1 MSRRFRVL
9 SALSIAALV
18 LTSCGGGSDSS
29 GRTRNAALC
38 YATQEE
44 KDAAVQA
51 ARDAFDVA
59 MGGTPAD
66 ETPEESPDETPTSV
80 DEETPTSVEEDAPVI
95 TDDSSPELEETFGG
109 GYRRP
114 AVRVAS
120 SGETEMTPA
129 QQQAQM
135 DLEAAEAQPVC
146 EDEATEDGADE
157 NAEGEESAEVI
168 TESRTCEV
176 SASFSG
182 QWAFVNP
189 CEAATSWNVR
199 LGDPSSNY
207 TYGSP
212 GGPGSFYLHE
222 ANSFSISVEVGGI
235 EVVNTTFSR
244 DGETSTSGDYSV
256 EVMASESEEAE
267 ENAVVESCTVTF
279 ELLQI
284 VDESRAD
291 ANMTQCDGLRGA
303 YVTFDG
309 SVSSTYGIYQYQLL
323 TIALP
328 GSVVTMSVLNGSSGS
343 VIDSAVVDLSA
354 STSVS
359 VELNLEGLT
368 ERAEVADADW
378 SYANVSDPNSD
389 EMDMEFAEACNGSS
403 QVIAQVLDRN
413 EGMAMLQIEAIA
425 PEGCTAPTV
434 VLLLEGSYEPSVI
447 SPEGVEQVEPNV
459 VCVFMSGDNS
469 EEPVQ
474 GYASGVCE
482 VDSQTTYSIIGGTIV
497 EFFEGRMQGFAL
509 NAAEGPRCDALGI
522 EQVGERDFVITGCDS
537 ADRFRI
543 KGLAEPRKT
552 IRTDSPEFSLPEGRE
567 IASGQ
572 LSVEIRAYFGNDRQ
586 TEYIE
591 ICFTNCEPNAEVFF
605 TPENPTVGDAV
616 WMGLQTECET
626 NQLHWAAYRED
637 GRLHSTTATH
647 QPFIPS
653 LGEVYTL
660 FVDGTCLDGTPVF
673 GRTEISVNA
682 ASAPRNDN
690 FANATPISGS
700 VGSVSANSL
709 GATLEEGEPLHSG
722 CEWEGD
728 NSVWFVYEAPASGI
742 LHLTFGP
749 QTFAVPTLAS
759 YVGND
764 YSSLEKQSTWF
775 GENWVILTN
784 VEQGKTYRFVVTGC
798 YRSGFGDISFS
809 WSIDGLDPADDAT
822 VFEVASKEPGID
834 IAEVDAGAVVVSGNT
849 GSISVSSGADGVV
862 LTEQVVA
869 QILRDANAEDG
880 EIWAVEKD
888 GTIIP
893 IDVDGG
899 TTLRVSGKSAINLV
913 VQNPTG
919 EMTAVNL
926 KLESGR
932 VTATTQSSD
941 SGSSFNWLYLVIIGL
956 IVAAG
961 AGVVVSRRSKTV

>member
-1 MSRRFRVL
+1 MSRKVRIFAAL
-9 SALSIAALV
+9 SAAVLV
-18 LTSCGGGSDSS
+18 LASCGGGESS
-29 GRTRNAALC
+29 SRTRNSALC
-38 YATQEE
+38 YIDQAE
-44 KDAAVQA
+44 KDAAVQRA
-51 ARDAFDVA
+51 QEAFDAA
-59 MGGTPAD
+59 MSGAPAEEAPE
-66 ETPEESPDETPTSV
+66 ETPTSVVEETPTSV
-80 DEETPTSVEEDAPVI
+80 DEETPTTVEGA
-95 TDDSSPELEETFGG
+95 SGG

-114 AVRVAS
+114 AVRAAS

-135 DLEAAEAQPVC
+135 DLEAAKAQPLC
-146 EDEATEDGADE
+146 EEEATEDGADE
-157 NAEGEESAEVI
+157 NAEGEESSEVI

-182 QWAFVNP
+182 DWAAIYP
-189 CEAATSWNVR
+189 CEGASRVSVS
-199 LGDPSSNY
+199 LIGSSQNTGY
-207 TYGSP
+207 SSP
-212 GGPGSFYLHE
+212 GSMMNFNLEGL
-222 ANSFSISVEVGGI
+222 NSFNVSVEVDGI

-244 DGETSTSGDYSV
+244 DGETSASGDYSV
-256 EVMASESEEAE
+256 EVLASESEEAE

-323 TIALP
+323 TLALP

-389 EMDMEFAEACNGSS
+389 EMEMEFAEACNGSS
-403 QVIAQVLDRN
+403 QVISQVLDRN

-660 FVDGTCLDGTPVF
+660 YVEGSCLDGTPVF

-784 VEQGKTYRFVVTGC
+784 VEQGQTYRFVVTGC
-798 YRSGFGDISFS
+798 YRSGFGDISFT

-822 VFEVASKEPGID
+822 VFEVASEEPGND

-849 GSISVSSGADGVV
+849 GSIDVSPGADGVV

-919 EMTAVNL
+919 EVTAVNL
-926 KLESGR
+926 KLESGG
-932 VTATTQSSD
+932 VTATTQSSNSD
-941 SGSSFNWLYLVIIGL
+941 SSFNWLYLVIIGL

-961 AGVVVSRRSKTV
+961 AGLMVSRRSKTA

>member
-1 MSRRFRVL
+1 MSRKVRIFAAL
-9 SALSIAALV
+9 SAAVLV
-18 LTSCGGGSDSS
+18 LASCGGGESS
-29 GRTRNAALC
+29 SRTRNSALC
-38 YATQEE
+38 YIDQAE
-44 KDAAVQA
+44 KDAAVQRA
-51 ARDAFDVA
+51 QEAFDAA
-59 MGGTPAD
+59 MSGAPAEEAPE
-66 ETPEESPDETPTSV
+66 ETPTSVVEETPTSV
-80 DEETPTSVEEDAPVI
+80 DEETPTTVEGA
-95 TDDSSPELEETFGG
+95 SGG

-114 AVRVAS
+114 AVRAAS

-135 DLEAAEAQPVC
+135 DLEAAKAQPLC
-146 EDEATEDGADE
+146 EEEATEDGADE
-157 NAEGEESAEVI
+157 NAEGEESSEVI

-182 QWAFVNP
+182 DWAAIYP
-189 CEAATSWNVR
+189 CEGASRVSVS
-199 LGDPSSNY
+199 LIGSSQNTGY
-207 TYGSP
+207 SSP
-212 GGPGSFYLHE
+212 GSMMNFNLEGL
-222 ANSFSISVEVGGI
+222 NSFNVSVEVDGI

-244 DGETSTSGDYSV
+244 DGETSASGDYSV
-256 EVMASESEEAE
+256 EVLASESEEAE

-323 TIALP
+323 TLALP

-403 QVIAQVLDRN
+403 QVISQVLDRN

-660 FVDGTCLDGTPVF
+660 YVEGSCLDGTPVF

-784 VEQGKTYRFVVTGC
+784 VEQGQTYRFVVTGC
-798 YRSGFGDISFS
+798 YRSGFGDISFT

-822 VFEVASKEPGID
+822 VFEVASEEPGND

-849 GSISVSSGADGVV
+849 GSIDVSPGADGVV

-919 EMTAVNL
+919 EVTAVNL
-926 KLESGR
+926 KLESGG
-932 VTATTQSSD
+932 VTATTQSSNSD
-941 SGSSFNWLYLVIIGL
+941 SSFNWLYLVIIGL

-961 AGVVVSRRSKTV
+961 AGLMVSRRSKTA

>member
-1 MSRRFRVL
+1 MSRRLRVI

-18 LTSCGGGSDSS
+18 LAACGGGGESS
-29 GRTRNAALC
+29 GRTKNAALC

-51 ARDAFDVA
+51 ARDAFDAA
-59 MGGTPAD
+59 MGGTTVEESPE
-66 ETPEESPDETPTSV
+66 ETPEETPT
-80 DEETPTSVEEDAPVI
+80 TVEEEAPVI
-95 TDDSSPELEETFGG
+95 TDDTSPTLEEAFGG

-114 AVRVAS
+114 AVRSAS
-120 SGETEMTPA
+120 SGGTEMTPE

-146 EDEATEDGADE
+146 EDEATEDSADE
-157 NAEGEESAEVI
+157 NAEGEGSDEVI

-182 QWAFVNP
+182 DWAAVYP
-189 CEAATSWNVR
+189 CEGASRVSVS
-199 LGDPSSNY
+199 LIGSSQNTGY
-207 TYGSP
+207 SSP
-212 GGPGSFYLHE
+212 GSMMNFYLE
-222 ANSFSISVEVGGI
+222 GLNSFNVSVEVGGI

-244 DGETSTSGDYSV
+244 DGETSVSGDYSV

-267 ENAVVESCTVTF
+267 ENVVVESCTVTF

-309 SVSSTYGIYQYQLL
+309 SVGSTYGIYQNQLL

-328 GSVVTMSVLNGSSGS
+328 GSIVTMSVLNGPSGS
-343 VIDSAVVDLSA
+343 VIDSGVVDFNS
-354 STSVS
+354 STTVS
-359 VELNLEGLT
+359 IELNLEGLT

-378 SYANVSDPNSD
+378 SYANVSDPSSEDMN
-389 EMDMEFAEACNGSS
+389 MDFDEACNGTS
-403 QVIAQVLDRN
+403 QVIAQVIDRN
-413 EGMAMLQIEAIA
+413 EGRAMLQIETIA
-425 PEGCTAPTV
+425 PQGCGANTGV
-434 VLLLEGSYEPSVI
+434 FLLEGNYEPSVL
-447 SPEGVEQVEPNV
+447 SPEGIDQAEVNV
-459 VCVFMSGDNS
+459 VCSFYSGENPEDS
-469 EEPVQ
+469 IQ
-474 GYASGVCE
+474 GYALGTCE
-482 VDSQTTYSIIGGTIV
+482 VDSQTTYSVIGGTIV
-497 EFFEGRMQGFAL
+497 EFFEGRMQGL
-509 NAAEGPRCDALGI
+509 VINAAESRSCDALGI
-522 EQVGERDFVITGCDS
+522 EQVGERDFVITGCDG
-537 ADRFRI
+537 ADRYRI
-543 KGLAEPRKT
+543 KGLTEPRKT
-552 IRTDSPEFSLPEGRE
+552 IRTDSPAFSLPEGRE

-572 LSVEIRAYFGNDRQ
+572 LSVEIRAYFGDDRE

-591 ICFTNCEPNAEVFF
+591 ICFTNCEPNAGVIF

-626 NQLHWAAYRED
+626 NQLHWSAYRED

-660 FVDGTCLDGTPVF
+660 HVDGTCLDGTPVF
-673 GRTEISVNA
+673 GMTEIAVNA

-690 FANATPISGS
+690 LANATPIRGS

-728 NSVWFVYEAPASGI
+728 NSVWFVYEAPSSGV

-749 QTFAVPTLAS
+749 QTFAVPTFAS
-759 YVGND
+759 YVGDD

-784 VEQGKTYRFVVTGC
+784 VEQGQTYRFVVTGC
-798 YRSGFGDISFS
+798 YRSGFGDISFA

-834 IAEVDAGAVVVSGNT
+834 IAEVDEGAVVVSGNT
-849 GSISVSSGADGVV
+849 GSVTVSSGADGVI

-880 EIWAVEKD
+880 ELWAVEQD

-899 TTLRVSGKSAINLV
+899 TTLRVSGKSAIKLV
-913 VQNPTG
+913 VQDQSG

-926 KLESGR
+926 NLES
-932 VTATTQSSD
+932 VKVNATTNSSD
-941 SGSSFNWLYLVIIGL
+941 SSSSFNWLILVIIGL

-961 AGVVVSRRSKTV
+961 AGAVVSRRSKTA

>member
-38 YATQEE
+38 YETQEE

-51 ARDAFDVA
+51 ARDAFDAA
-59 MGGTPAD
+59 MGGTAA
-66 ETPEESPDETPTSV
+66 DETPTSV
-80 DEETPTSVEEDAPVI
+80 DEETPTSVEEDVPVI
-95 TDDSSPELEETFGG
+95 TDDSSPELEESFGG

-114 AVRVAS
+114 AVRSAG
-120 SGETEMTPA
+120 SGETEMTPE

-146 EDEATEDGADE
+146 EDEPTGEGADE
-157 NAEGEESAEVI
+157 NAEGEESDEVI
-168 TESRTCEV
+168 TETRTCEV

-182 QWAFVNP
+182 QWAYIYP
-189 CEAATSWNVR
+189 CEGATSVNVR

-207 TYGSP
+207 SYASP
-212 GGPGSFYLHE
+212 GGTSNFYLHE
-222 ANSFSISVEVGGI
+222 ANSFSVSIEVDGV

-244 DGETSTSGDYSV
+244 DGETSASGDYSV

-267 ENAVVESCTVTF
+267 ENVVVEPCTVTF

-309 SVSSTYGIYQYQLL
+309 SGGSTYGIYQYQLL

-328 GSVVTMSVLNGSSGS
+328 GSVVTMSVLNGPSGS
-343 VIDSAVVDLSA
+343 VIDSGVVDFNS
-354 STSVS
+354 STTVS
-359 VELNLEGLT
+359 IDLNLEGLT
-368 ERAEVADADW
+368 ERGEVSDADW
-378 SYANVSDPNSD
+378 SYANVSDPSSD
-389 EMDMEFAEACNGSS
+389 EMNMDFDEACSGTS
-403 QVIAQVLDRN
+403 QVISQVLDRN
-413 EGMAMLQIEAIA
+413 EGKAMLQIETFA
-425 PEGCTAPTV
+425 PQGCGATTGV
-434 VLLLEGSYEPSVI
+434 FLLEGNYEPSVI
-447 SPEGVEQVEPNV
+447 SPEGIEQAEINV
-459 VCVFMSGDNS
+459 VCAFFSGENS
-469 EEPVQ
+469 EDSIQ
-474 GYASGVCE
+474 GYAVGACE

-497 EFFEGRMQGFAL
+497 EFYEGRMQGL
-509 NAAEGPRCDALGI
+509 VINAAQSPGCDAIGL

-552 IRTDSPEFSLPEGRE
+552 IRTDSPAFSLPEGRE

-572 LSVEIRAYFGNDRQ
+572 LSVQIRAYFGNDRE

-591 ICFTNCEPNAEVFF
+591 ICFTNCEPNSEVFF

-626 NQLHWAAYRED
+626 NQLHWIAYRED
-637 GRLHSTTATH
+637 GRLHSATATH

-660 FVDGTCLDGTPVF
+660 YVEGTCLDGTPVF
-673 GRTEISVNA
+673 GMTEIAINA

-690 FANATPISGS
+690 LANATPISGS

-709 GATLEEGEPLHSG
+709 GATLEDGEPLHSG

-742 LHLTFGP
+742 LNLTFGP

-764 YSSLEKQSTWF
+764 YASLVKQSTWH

-784 VEQGKTYRFVVTGC
+784 VEQGQTYRFVVTGC
-798 YRSGFGDISFS
+798 YRSGFGDISFA
-809 WSIDGLDPADDAT
+809 WSIDGLDPADNAT
-822 VFEVASKEPGID
+822 VFESASKEPGIN

-849 GSISVSSGADGVV
+849 GSIVVSPRDDGVT

-869 QILRDANAEDG
+869 QILRDVNAQDG
-880 EIWAVEKD
+880 EIWAVEQD

-899 TTLRVSGKSAINLV
+899 TTLRVSGKSAIKLV
-913 VQNPTG
+913 VQDPSG

-941 SGSSFNWLYLVIIGL
+941 SGSSFNWLFLVIIGL
-956 IVAAG
+956 IAAAG
-961 AGVVVSRRSKTV
+961 AGVVVSRRSKTA

>member
-1 MSRRFRVL
+1 MSRKVRIFAAL
-9 SALSIAALV
+9 SAAVLV
-18 LTSCGGGSDSS
+18 LASCGGGESS
-29 GRTRNAALC
+29 SRTRNSALC
-38 YATQEE
+38 YFDQAE
-44 KDAAVQA
+44 KDAAVQRA
-51 ARDAFDVA
+51 QEAFDAA
-59 MGGTPAD
+59 MSGAPAE
-66 ETPEESPDETPTSV
+66 ETPEETPTSVVEETPTSV
-80 DEETPTSVEEDAPVI
+80 DEETPTTVEGA
-95 TDDSSPELEETFGG
+95 SGG

-114 AVRVAS
+114 AVRAAS

-135 DLEAAEAQPVC
+135 DLEAAQAQPLC
-146 EDEATEDGADE
+146 EEEATEDGADE
-157 NAEGEESAEVI
+157 NAEGEESSEVI

-176 SASFSG
+176 SASFNG
-182 QWAFVNP
+182 DWAAIYP
-189 CEAATSWNVR
+189 CEGASRVSVS
-199 LGDPSSNY
+199 LIGSSQGTGY
-207 TYGSP
+207 SSP
-212 GGPGSFYLHE
+212 GSMMNFNLEGL
-222 ANSFSISVEVGGI
+222 NSFNVSVEVGGI

-244 DGETSTSGDYSV
+244 DGETSASGDYSV

-303 YVTFDG
+303 YVTFVG

-323 TIALP
+323 TLALP

-368 ERAEVADADW
+368 ERAEVADAEW

-389 EMDMEFAEACNGSS
+389 ERDMEFAEACNGSS

-749 QTFAVPTLAS
+749 QTFAVPTFAS

-764 YSSLEKQSTWF
+764 YASLEKQSTWF

-784 VEQGKTYRFVVTGC
+784 VEQGQTYRFVVTGC
-798 YRSGFGDISFS
+798 YRSGFGDISFA

-849 GSISVSSGADGVV
+849 GSIDVSPGADGVV

-880 EIWAVEKD
+880 EVWAVEKD

-893 IDVDGG
+893 IDADGG

-913 VQNPTG
+913 VQDPSG

>member
-1 MSRRFRVL
+1 MSRKVRIFAAL
-9 SALSIAALV
+9 SAAVLV
-18 LTSCGGGSDSS
+18 LASCGGGESS
-29 GRTRNAALC
+29 SRTRNSALC
-38 YATQEE
+38 YIDQAE
-44 KDAAVQA
+44 KDAAVQRA
-51 ARDAFDVA
+51 QEAFDAA
-59 MGGTPAD
+59 MSGAPAEEAPE
-66 ETPEESPDETPTSV
+66 ETPTSVVEETPTSV
-80 DEETPTSVEEDAPVI
+80 DEETPTTVEGA
-95 TDDSSPELEETFGG
+95 SGG

-114 AVRVAS
+114 AVRAAS

-135 DLEAAEAQPVC
+135 DLEAAKAQPLC
-146 EDEATEDGADE
+146 EEEATEDGADE
-157 NAEGEESAEVI
+157 NAEGEESSEVI

-182 QWAFVNP
+182 DWAAIYP
-189 CEAATSWNVR
+189 CEGASRVSVS
-199 LGDPSSNY
+199 LIGSSQNTGY
-207 TYGSP
+207 SSP
-212 GGPGSFYLHE
+212 GSMMNFNLEGL
-222 ANSFSISVEVGGI
+222 NSFNVSVEVDGI

-244 DGETSTSGDYSV
+244 DGETSASGDYSV
-256 EVMASESEEAE
+256 EVLASESEEAE

-323 TIALP
+323 TLALP

-403 QVIAQVLDRN
+403 QVISQVLDRN

-447 SPEGVEQVEPNV
+447 SPEGVEQVEANV

-660 FVDGTCLDGTPVF
+660 YVEGSCLDGTPVF

-784 VEQGKTYRFVVTGC
+784 VEQGQTYRFVVTGC
-798 YRSGFGDISFS
+798 YRSGFGDISFT

-822 VFEVASKEPGID
+822 VFEVASEEPGND

-849 GSISVSSGADGVV
+849 GSIDVSPGADGVV

-926 KLESGR
+926 KLESGG
-932 VTATTQSSD
+932 VTATTQSSNSD
-941 SGSSFNWLYLVIIGL
+941 SSFNWLYLVIIGL

-961 AGVVVSRRSKTV
+961 AGLMVSRRSKTA

>member
-1 MSRRFRVL
+1 MSRKVRIFAAL
-9 SALSIAALV
+9 SAAVLV
-18 LTSCGGGSDSS
+18 LASCGGGESS
-29 GRTRNAALC
+29 SRTRNSALC
-38 YATQEE
+38 YIDQAE
-44 KDAAVQA
+44 KDAAVQRA
-51 ARDAFDVA
+51 QEAFDAA
-59 MGGTPAD
+59 MSGAPAE
-66 ETPEESPDETPTSV
+66 ETPEETPTSVVEETPTSV
-80 DEETPTSVEEDAPVI
+80 DEETPTTVEGA
-95 TDDSSPELEETFGG
+95 SGG

-114 AVRVAS
+114 AVRAAS

-135 DLEAAEAQPVC
+135 DLEAAKAQPLC
-146 EDEATEDGADE
+146 EEEATEDGADE
-157 NAEGEESAEVI
+157 NAEGEESSEVI

-182 QWAFVNP
+182 DWAAIYP
-189 CEAATSWNVR
+189 CEGASRVSVS
-199 LGDPSSNY
+199 LIGSSQNTGY
-207 TYGSP
+207 SSP
-212 GGPGSFYLHE
+212 GSMMNFNLEGL
-222 ANSFSISVEVGGI
+222 NSFNVSVEVDGI

-244 DGETSTSGDYSV
+244 DGETSASGDYSV
-256 EVMASESEEAE
+256 EVLASESEEAE
-267 ENAVVESCTVTF
+267 ENAVLESCTVTF

-323 TIALP
+323 TLALP

-403 QVIAQVLDRN
+403 QVISQVLDRN

-660 FVDGTCLDGTPVF
+660 YVEGSCLDGTPVF

-784 VEQGKTYRFVVTGC
+784 VEQGQTYRFVVTGC
-798 YRSGFGDISFS
+798 YRSGFGDISFT

-822 VFEVASKEPGID
+822 VFEVASEEPGND

-849 GSISVSSGADGVV
+849 GSIDVSPGADGVV

-919 EMTAVNL
+919 EVTAVNL
-926 KLESGR
+926 KLESGG
-932 VTATTQSSD
+932 VTATTQSSNSD
-941 SGSSFNWLYLVIIGL
+941 SSFNWLYLVIIGL

-961 AGVVVSRRSKTV
+961 AGLMVSRRSKTA

>member
-1 MSRRFRVL
+1 MSRKVRIFAAL
-9 SALSIAALV
+9 SAAVLV
-18 LTSCGGGSDSS
+18 LASCGGGESS
-29 GRTRNAALC
+29 SRTRNSALC
-38 YATQEE
+38 YIDQAE
-44 KDAAVQA
+44 KDAAVQRA
-51 ARDAFDVA
+51 QEAFDAA
-59 MGGTPAD
+59 MSGAPAE
-66 ETPEESPDETPTSV
+66 ETPEETPTSVVEETPTSV
-80 DEETPTSVEEDAPVI
+80 DEETPTTVEGA
-95 TDDSSPELEETFGG
+95 SGG

-114 AVRVAS
+114 AVRAAS

-135 DLEAAEAQPVC
+135 DLEAAKAQPLC
-146 EDEATEDGADE
+146 EEEATEDGADE
-157 NAEGEESAEVI
+157 NAEGEESSEVI

-182 QWAFVNP
+182 DWAAIYP
-189 CEAATSWNVR
+189 CEGASRVSVS
-199 LGDPSSNY
+199 LIGSSQNTGY
-207 TYGSP
+207 SSP
-212 GGPGSFYLHE
+212 GSMMNFNLEGL
-222 ANSFSISVEVGGI
+222 NSFNVSVEVDGI

-244 DGETSTSGDYSV
+244 DGETSASGDYSV
-256 EVMASESEEAE
+256 EVLASESEEAE

-323 TIALP
+323 TLALP

-403 QVIAQVLDRN
+403 QVISQVLDRN

-660 FVDGTCLDGTPVF
+660 YVEGSCLDGTPVF

-784 VEQGKTYRFVVTGC
+784 VEQGQTYRFVVTGC
-798 YRSGFGDISFS
+798 YRSGFGDISFT

-822 VFEVASKEPGID
+822 VFEVASEEPGND

-849 GSISVSSGADGVV
+849 GSIDVSPGADGVV

-926 KLESGR
+926 KLESGG
-932 VTATTQSSD
+932 VTATTQSSNSD
-941 SGSSFNWLYLVIIGL
+941 SSFNWLYLVIIGL

-961 AGVVVSRRSKTV
+961 AGLMVSRRSKTA

>member
-1 MSRRFRVL
+1 MSRKVRIFAAL
-9 SALSIAALV
+9 SAAVLV
-18 LTSCGGGSDSS
+18 LASCGGGESS
-29 GRTRNAALC
+29 SRTRNSALC
-38 YATQEE
+38 YIDQAE
-44 KDAAVQA
+44 KDAAVQRA
-51 ARDAFDVA
+51 QEAFDAA
-59 MGGTPAD
+59 MSGAPAE
-66 ETPEESPDETPTSV
+66 ETPEETPTSVVEETPTSV
-80 DEETPTSVEEDAPVI
+80 DEETPTTVEGA
-95 TDDSSPELEETFGG
+95 SGG

-114 AVRVAS
+114 AVRAAS

-135 DLEAAEAQPVC
+135 DLEAAKAQPLC
-146 EDEATEDGADE
+146 EEEATEDGADE
-157 NAEGEESAEVI
+157 NAEGEESSEVI

-182 QWAFVNP
+182 DWAAIYP
-189 CEAATSWNVR
+189 CEGASRVSVS
-199 LGDPSSNY
+199 LIGSSQNTGY
-207 TYGSP
+207 SSP
-212 GGPGSFYLHE
+212 GSMMNFNLEGL
-222 ANSFSISVEVGGI
+222 NSFNVSVEVDGI

-244 DGETSTSGDYSV
+244 DGETSASGDYSV
-256 EVMASESEEAE
+256 EVLASESEEAE

-323 TIALP
+323 TLALP

-403 QVIAQVLDRN
+403 QVISQVLDRN

-660 FVDGTCLDGTPVF
+660 YVEGSCLDGTPVF

-784 VEQGKTYRFVVTGC
+784 VEQGQTYRFVVTGC
-798 YRSGFGDISFS
+798 YRSGFGDISFT

-822 VFEVASKEPGID
+822 VFEVASEEPGND

-849 GSISVSSGADGVV
+849 GSIDVSPGADGVV

-926 KLESGR
+926 KLESGG
-932 VTATTQSSD
+932 VTATTQSSNSD
-941 SGSSFNWLYLVIIGL
+941 SSFNWLYLVIIGL

-961 AGVVVSRRSKTV
+961 AGLMVSRRSKTV

>member
-1 MSRRFRVL
+1 MNFNLEGL
-9 SALSIAALV
+9 S
-18 LTSCGGGSDSS
+18 
-29 GRTRNAALC
+29 
-38 YATQEE
+38 
-44 KDAAVQA
+44 
-51 ARDAFDVA
+51 
-59 MGGTPAD
+59 
-66 ETPEESPDETPTSV
+66 
-80 DEETPTSVEEDAPVI
+80 
-95 TDDSSPELEETFGG
+95 
-109 GYRRP
+109 
-114 AVRVAS
+114 
-120 SGETEMTPA
+120 
-129 QQQAQM
+129 
-135 DLEAAEAQPVC
+135 
-146 EDEATEDGADE
+146 
-157 NAEGEESAEVI
+157 
-168 TESRTCEV
+168 
-176 SASFSG
+176 SF
-182 QWAFVNP
+182 
-189 CEAATSWNVR
+189 NV
-199 LGDPSSNY
+199 
-207 TYGSP
+207 
-212 GGPGSFYLHE
+212 
-222 ANSFSISVEVGGI
+222 SVEVDGI
-235 EVVNTTFSR
+235 EVVNTMFSR
-244 DGETSTSGDYSV
+244 DGETSANGDYSV
-256 EVMASESEEAE
+256 EVLVSESEEAE
-267 ENAVVESCTVTF
+267 ENAVVQSCTVTF

-303 YVTFDG
+303 YITFEG
-309 SVSSTYGIYQYQLL
+309 SGGGTYGIYQNQLL
-323 TIALP
+323 TLALP
-328 GSVVTMSVLNGSSGS
+328 GSVVTMSVLNGPSGS
-343 VIDSAVVDLSA
+343 VIDSAVVDLGA
-354 STSVS
+354 STTVS

-378 SYANVSDPNSD
+378 SYANVSDQNSD

-425 PEGCTAPTV
+425 PEGCTAPTGV
-434 VLLLEGSYEPSVI
+434 FLLEGSYEPSVI
-447 SPEGVEQVEPNV
+447 SPEGVEQAEPNV

-469 EEPVQ
+469 EVPVQ

-497 EFFEGRMQGFAL
+497 EFFEGRMQGL
-509 NAAEGPRCDALGI
+509 VINAAEGPRCDALGI
-522 EQVGERDFVITGCDS
+522 EQVGEKDFVITGCDS

-690 FANATPISGS
+690 FANATPIRGS

-784 VEQGKTYRFVVTGC
+784 VEKGQTYRFVVTGC
-798 YRSGFGDISFS
+798 YRSGFGDISFT

-822 VFEVASKEPGID
+822 LFEVTSEEPGND

-849 GSISVSSGADGVV
+849 GSIAVSPGADGVV
-862 LTEQVVA
+862 LSEQVVA

-932 VTATTQSSD
+932 VTATTQSSTSD
-941 SGSSFNWLYLVIIGL
+941 SSFNRLYLVIIGL

-961 AGVVVSRRSKTV
+961 AGLMVSRRSKNA

>member
-1 MSRRFRVL
+1 MSRKVRIFAAL
-9 SALSIAALV
+9 SAAVLV
-18 LTSCGGGSDSS
+18 LASCGGGESS
-29 GRTRNAALC
+29 SRTRNSALC
-38 YATQEE
+38 YFDQAE
-44 KDAAVQA
+44 KDAAVQRA
-51 ARDAFDVA
+51 QEAFDAA
-59 MGGTPAD
+59 MSGAPAE
-66 ETPEESPDETPTSV
+66 ETPEETPTSVVEETPTSV
-80 DEETPTSVEEDAPVI
+80 DEETPTTVEGA
-95 TDDSSPELEETFGG
+95 SGG

-114 AVRVAS
+114 AVRAAS

-135 DLEAAEAQPVC
+135 DLEAAQAQPLC
-146 EDEATEDGADE
+146 EEEATEDGADE
-157 NAEGEESAEVI
+157 NAEGEESSEVI

-176 SASFSG
+176 SASFNG
-182 QWAFVNP
+182 DWAAIYP
-189 CEAATSWNVR
+189 CEGASRVSVS
-199 LGDPSSNY
+199 LIGSSQGTGY
-207 TYGSP
+207 SSP
-212 GGPGSFYLHE
+212 GSMMNFNLEGL
-222 ANSFSISVEVGGI
+222 NSFNVSVEVGGI

-244 DGETSTSGDYSV
+244 DGETSASGDYSV

-303 YVTFDG
+303 YVTFVG

-323 TIALP
+323 TLALP

-749 QTFAVPTLAS
+749 QTFAVPTFAS

-764 YSSLEKQSTWF
+764 YASLEKQSTWF

-784 VEQGKTYRFVVTGC
+784 VEQGQTYRFVVTGC
-798 YRSGFGDISFS
+798 YRSGFGDISFA

-849 GSISVSSGADGVV
+849 GSIDVSPGADGVV

-880 EIWAVEKD
+880 EVWAVEKD

-893 IDVDGG
+893 IDADGG

-913 VQNPTG
+913 VQDPSG

>member
-1 MSRRFRVL
+1 
-9 SALSIAALV
+9 
-18 LTSCGGGSDSS
+18 
-29 GRTRNAALC
+29 
-38 YATQEE
+38 
-44 KDAAVQA
+44 
-51 ARDAFDVA
+51 
-59 MGGTPAD
+59 
-66 ETPEESPDETPTSV
+66 
-80 DEETPTSVEEDAPVI
+80 
-95 TDDSSPELEETFGG
+95 
-109 GYRRP
+109 
-114 AVRVAS
+114 
-120 SGETEMTPA
+120 
-129 QQQAQM
+129 
-135 DLEAAEAQPVC
+135 
-146 EDEATEDGADE
+146 
-157 NAEGEESAEVI
+157 
-168 TESRTCEV
+168 
-176 SASFSG
+176 
-182 QWAFVNP
+182 
-189 CEAATSWNVR
+189 
-199 LGDPSSNY
+199 
-207 TYGSP
+207 
-212 GGPGSFYLHE
+212 
-222 ANSFSISVEVGGI
+222 
-235 EVVNTTFSR
+235 
-244 DGETSTSGDYSV
+244 
-256 EVMASESEEAE
+256 
-267 ENAVVESCTVTF
+267 
-279 ELLQI
+279 
-284 VDESRAD
+284 
-291 ANMTQCDGLRGA
+291 
-303 YVTFDG
+303 
-309 SVSSTYGIYQYQLL
+309 
-323 TIALP
+323 
-328 GSVVTMSVLNGSSGS
+328 
-343 VIDSAVVDLSA
+343 
-354 STSVS
+354 
-359 VELNLEGLT
+359 
-368 ERAEVADADW
+368 
-378 SYANVSDPNSD
+378 
-389 EMDMEFAEACNGSS
+389 
-403 QVIAQVLDRN
+403 
-413 EGMAMLQIEAIA
+413 
-425 PEGCTAPTV
+425 
-434 VLLLEGSYEPSVI
+434 
-447 SPEGVEQVEPNV
+447 
-459 VCVFMSGDNS
+459 
-469 EEPVQ
+469 
-474 GYASGVCE
+474 
-482 VDSQTTYSIIGGTIV
+482 
-497 EFFEGRMQGFAL
+497 
-509 NAAEGPRCDALGI
+509 
-522 EQVGERDFVITGCDS
+522 
-537 ADRFRI
+537 
-543 KGLAEPRKT
+543 
-552 IRTDSPEFSLPEGRE
+552 LPEGRE

-660 FVDGTCLDGTPVF
+660 YVEGSCLDGTPVF

-784 VEQGKTYRFVVTGC
+784 VEQGQTYRFVVTGC
-798 YRSGFGDISFS
+798 YRSGFGDISFT

-822 VFEVASKEPGID
+822 VFEVASEEPGND

-849 GSISVSSGADGVV
+849 GSIDVSPGADGVV

-926 KLESGR
+926 KLESGG
-932 VTATTQSSD
+932 VTATTQSSNSD
-941 SGSSFNWLYLVIIGL
+941 SSFNWLYLVIIGL

-961 AGVVVSRRSKTV
+961 AGLMVSRRSKTA